1 MGSLVELMSIIF
13 CLLHLQ
19 GYASGK
25 KLVYAMSP
33 DRQSMDLSYPELAF
47 AGAFSALP
55 QTAITCPVERVKVIL
70 QSQGEQRLYSGPA
83 DVVKKLYAEGGVAAL
98 YRGTFATL
106 FRDMPGS
113 AACVGPIGEEAV
125 SL

>member
-1 MGSLVELMSIIF
+1 
-13 CLLHLQ
+13 
-19 GYASGK
+19 
-25 KLVYAMSP
+25 MSP
-33 DRQSMDLSYPELAF
+33 NRPSLELSYPELAF

-70 QSQGEQRLYSGPA
+70 QSQGEQKLYSGPA
-83 DVVKKLYAEGGVAAL
+83 DVVRKLYAEGGIAAL

-113 AACVGPIGEEAV
+113 AAYAFFFMFV
-125 SL
+125 SLTQSLKWFFLFQTGILSATKH